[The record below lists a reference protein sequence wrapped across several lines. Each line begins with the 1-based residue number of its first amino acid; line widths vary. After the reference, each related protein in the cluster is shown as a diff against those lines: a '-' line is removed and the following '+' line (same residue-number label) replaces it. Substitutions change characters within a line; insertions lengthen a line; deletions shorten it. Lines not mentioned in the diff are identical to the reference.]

1 MAGGPAGFAG
11 SAGTTGAGSAGSA
24 GAGTT
29 GNKAL
34 GRRFLELVGDHDV
47 DGLCGL
53 ITDDWT
59 MWGGPPAL
67 PRGPEGLR
75 TLFATFGTIRQS
87 WVIDDVIAEGD
98 RVVVRATN
106 TCEQDDFLGIPADGI
121 TQVFTATFTHRVVG
135 GRIAE
140 TWRNADDLGRLLQLG
155 ATVVAPASA
164 PGGPTP
170 STAASR

>member
-1 MAGGPAGFAG
+1 MAGAIAGNAGTTGGAG
-11 SAGTTGAGSAGSA
+11 SAGTA
-24 GAGTT
+24 

-34 GRRFLELVGDHDV
+34 GQRFLELVGDHDV

-53 ITDDWT
+53 ITDDWA

-75 TLFATFGTIRQS
+75 TLFATFGTVRQS
-87 WVIDDVIAEGD
+87 WVIDDVIADGD

-106 TCEQDDFLGIPADGI
+106 TCEQDEFLGIPAAGI
-121 TQVFTATFTHRVVG
+121 AQVFTATFTHRVVG

>member
-1 MAGGPAGFAG
+1 MAGAIAGN
-11 SAGTTGAGSAGSA
+11 AGTTGGAGSAG
-24 GAGTT
+24 
-29 GNKAL
+29 NKAL
-34 GRRFLELVGDHDV
+34 GQRFLELVGDHDV

-53 ITDDWT
+53 ITDDWA

-75 TLFATFGTIRQS
+75 TLFATFGTVRQS
-87 WVIDDVIAEGD
+87 WVVDDVIADGD

-106 TCEQDDFLGIPADGI
+106 TCEQDEFLGIPAAGI
-121 TQVFTATFTHRVVG
+121 AQVFTATFTHRVVG

-155 ATVVAPASA
+155 ATFVAPASA

-170 STAASR
+170 SIAASR

>member
-1 MAGGPAGFAG
+1 MRAHTGSTGNTGDAGNA
-11 SAGTTGAGSAGSA
+11 
-24 GAGTT
+24 

-34 GRRFLELVGDHDV
+34 GQRFLELVGDHDV

-53 ITDDWT
+53 ITDDWA

-67 PRGPEGLR
+67 PHGPEGLR
-75 TLFATFGTIRQS
+75 TLFATFGTVRQS

-106 TCEQDDFLGIPADGI
+106 TCEQDEFLGIPAAGVA
-121 TQVFTATFTHRVVG
+121 QVFTATFTHRVVG

-155 ATVVAPASA
+155 ATVVAPVSA
-164 PGGPTP
+164 PGRPHSLP
-170 STAASR
+170 PASR

>member
-1 MAGGPAGFAG
+1 MAGAIAGIAG
-11 SAGTTGAGSAGSA
+11 IAGTTG

-53 ITDDWT
+53 ITDDWA

-75 TLFATFGTIRQS
+75 TLFATFGTVRQS
-87 WVIDDVIAEGD
+87 WVVDDVIAEGD

-106 TCEQDDFLGIPADGI
+106 TCAQDEFLGIPAAGI
-121 TQVFTATFTHRVVG
+121 AQVFTATFTHRIVG

-155 ATVVAPASA
+155 ATVVAPA

-170 STAASR
+170 STPASR

>member
-1 MAGGPAGFAG
+1 MGRTAGP
-11 SAGTTGAGSAGSA
+11 
-24 GAGTT
+24 
-29 GNKAL
+29 
-34 GRRFLELVGDHDV
+34 
-47 DGLCGL
+47 
-53 ITDDWT
+53 
-59 MWGGPPAL
+59 

-75 TLFATFGTIRQS
+75 TLFATFGSVRQS

-106 TCEQDDFLGIPADGI
+106 TCEQDEFLGIPATGI
-121 TQVFTATFTHRVVG
+121 AQLFTATFTHRMAG

-155 ATVVAPASA
+155 ATFVAPASA

-170 STAASR
+170 SITASR

>member
-1 MAGGPAGFAG
+1 MRATPGIAGIAGIA
-11 SAGTTGAGSAGSA
+11 
-24 GAGTT
+24 

-34 GRRFLELVGDHDV
+34 GQRFLEFVGVHDV

-53 ITDDWT
+53 ITDDWA

-75 TLFATFGTIRQS
+75 TLFATFGTVRQS
-87 WVIDDVIAEGD
+87 WVVDDVIAEGD

-106 TCEQDDFLGIPADGI
+106 TCEQDEFLGIPAAGVA
-121 TQVFTATFTHRVVG
+121 QVFTATFTHRVVG

-155 ATVVAPASA
+155 ATVVAPAPASA

-170 STAASR
+170 STTASR